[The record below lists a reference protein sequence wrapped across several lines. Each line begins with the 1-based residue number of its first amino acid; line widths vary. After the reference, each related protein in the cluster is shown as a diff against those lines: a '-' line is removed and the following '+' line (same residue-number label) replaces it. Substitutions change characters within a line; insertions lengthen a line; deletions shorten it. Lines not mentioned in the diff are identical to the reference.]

1 MSTDGR
7 DYHTEMNGKVF
18 EQWVEKQLVPAL
30 PPKRLIVMDN
40 ASYHSVRV
48 DGTKAPTSNS
58 RKGDMK
64 DFLNKNGLEFDSK
77 FTKPKLY
84 DIIKSKKIAPVY
96 KVDEFLKKMG
106 HDVLRLP
113 PYHCDL
119 NPIELIWGALKG
131 FIGKE
136 NSTFKLND
144 VKSLIQRGFEQIDST
159 KWLKSCDHVNN
170 IIEPSYWKNDA
181 IQEEIQKIVIHIQSD
196 SESESE
202 MNDSS
207 DGDET
212 EDYEWP

>member
-18 EQWVEKQLVPAL
+18 EQWFEKQLVPAL
-30 PPKRLIVMDN
+30 PPKSIVVMDN

-58 RKGDMK
+58 RKDDMK
-64 DFLNKNGLEFDSK
+64 DFLNKHGVEFDSK
-77 FTKPKLY
+77 FTRDHHRLFK
-84 DIIKSKKIAPVY
+84 
-96 KVDEFLKKMG
+96 DEFLKKKG

-119 NPIELIWGALKG
+119 NPIELILGDLKG
-131 FIGKE
+131 FIDQD

-144 VKSLIQRGFEQIDST
+144 VESLIQKGFEQIDST
-159 KWLKSCDHVNN
+159 KWLKSCDHVRN

-181 IQEEIQKIVIHIQSD
+181 IQKEIQKIVIHILSD

-202 MNDSS
+202 KDDSS

-212 EDYEWP
+212 EDYEWL